1 MAYVSVDV
9 DLDDIDFDDLVN
21 ELCERLNRSKR
32 INPKQKKELIE
43 ACTEILASLDQDTDT
58 LIEVKSL
65 DDKIKYEH
73 LKKVFN
79 KYSTSQFE
87 TLTP

>member
-32 INPKQKKELIE
+32 MNPKQKKELIE
-43 ACTEILASLDQDTDT
+43 ACTEILASLDKDTDT
-58 LIEVKSL
+58 LIKVKSL

-73 LKKVFN
+73 LKKVFS
-79 KYSTSQFE
+79 KYSPSQLE
-87 TLTP
+87 TLIP

>member
-9 DLDDIDFDDLVN
+9 NLNDIDFDDLVS
-21 ELCERLNRSKR
+21 ELCERLYRSKR
-32 INPKQKKELIE
+32 IKPKQKKELIE
-43 ACTEILASLDQDTDT
+43 ACTEILTALDQDTDV

-73 LKKVFN
+73 LKKVFS
-79 KYSTSQFE
+79 KYSPSQLE
-87 TLTP
+87 TLIP